1 MATRSAP
8 LAREQAD
15 SPLRP
20 DAESDAAGDVE
31 GQMSAD
37 VDTSPADPERGE
49 PERRSPHPRQM
60 WRGGRRHRHH
70 HAGMP

>member
-1 MATRSAP
+1 MATRGTP

-31 GQMSAD
+31 RQMSTD
-37 VDTSPADPERGE
+37 VDTSSADPERGE
-49 PERRSPHPRQM
+49 PERRSQHPRQM
-60 WRGGRRHRHH
+60 RCGRRHHRHH